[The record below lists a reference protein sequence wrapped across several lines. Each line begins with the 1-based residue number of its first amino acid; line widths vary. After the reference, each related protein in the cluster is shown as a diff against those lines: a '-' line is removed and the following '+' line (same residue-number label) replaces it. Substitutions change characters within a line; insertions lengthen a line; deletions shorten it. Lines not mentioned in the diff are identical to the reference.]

1 MTQKYIKYTYVDA
14 VTGISVAS
22 HPATN
27 GPAYPAV
34 VGLQFVWA
42 RESDYPT
49 NVPEFFGT
57 CPDTSDTQID
67 GVLAIFEQGDWEQM
81 HLDEL
86 NRRKPDPKM
95 VGVEFEGVMC
105 SASGEDQSGLVS
117 VQVDSQIQGAA
128 FKPTRFEFANGN
140 TLVLTKDNLASFMEV
155 WRPFRQSFFL
165 PD

>member
-1 MTQKYIKYTYVDA
+1 
-14 VTGISVAS
+14 
-22 HPATN
+22 
-27 GPAYPAV
+27 V